1 MARTQKNHAGIDDFA
16 LMEKAAQ
23 NLADGVDPIE
33 VFKHAP
39 QFAFDPMTEFIAEA
53 YRRHQA
59 RHPEEYRKYLAER
72 TARLRKA
79 QGARP

>member
-1 MARTQKNHAGIDDFA
+1 MARTKKNHVGIDDFA
-16 LMEKAAQ
+16 LMELAAE

-33 VFKHAP
+33 VFKHMP

-53 YRRHQA
+53 YRKHQA
-59 RHPEEYRKYLAER
+59 RHPEEYRKHLAKR
-72 TARLRKA
+72 TARLRRM

>member
-1 MARTQKNHAGIDDFA
+1 MARTKKNCPGIDDFE
-16 LMEKAAQ
+16 LMLKAAQ

-39 QFAFDPMTEFIAEA
+39 QFAFDPATEFIAEE

-59 RHPEEYRKYLAER
+59 RHPEEYRRYLARR
-72 TARLRKA
+72 TVRLRKEME
-79 QGARP
+79 ARS

>member
-1 MARTQKNHAGIDDFA
+1 MEYTKEK
-16 LMEKAAQ
+16 LMEIAAA

-59 RHPEEYRKYLAER
+59 RHPEEYRKYLASQS
-72 TARLRKA
+72 ARLRKA
-79 QGARP
+79 QGPRS